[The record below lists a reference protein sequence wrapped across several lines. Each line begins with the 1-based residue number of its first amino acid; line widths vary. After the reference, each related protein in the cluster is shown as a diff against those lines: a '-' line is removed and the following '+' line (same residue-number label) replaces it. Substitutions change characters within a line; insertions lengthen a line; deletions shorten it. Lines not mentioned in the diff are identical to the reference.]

1 MIRQGMSAYVQGFIR
16 NPLFSPCIC
25 EATVLKSTL
34 HSGEFLEE
42 WAFFAHS
49 FYLGVCMSDS
59 LEQIRRMLDPIL
71 ESMGLSLWDLEFHK
85 QGPQWL
91 LRIFIDRE
99 QGGVTLSDC
108 ETVNRDLGAALDV
121 EDIIAHAFTLEVSS
135 PGLDRTLSKPEHFLR
150 FTGSMVKIKTFQP
163 VNGQKVFRGKLLGMT
178 EGIVKVELETG
189 TVLEMPMTGIT
200 KASLEVE
207 F

>member
-1 MIRQGMSAYVQGFIR
+1 
-16 NPLFSPCIC
+16 
-25 EATVLKSTL
+25 
-34 HSGEFLEE
+34 
-42 WAFFAHS
+42 
-49 FYLGVCMSDS
+49 MSDIA
-59 LEQIRRMLDPIL
+59 EQIRQILHPIL
-71 ESMGLSLWDLEFHK
+71 ESMGLTLWDLEFHK

-99 QGGVTLSDC
+99 SGGVTLNDC

-121 EDIIAHAFTLEVSS
+121 EDIISHPYTLEVSS
-135 PGLDRTLSKPEHFLR
+135 PGLDRTLSKPEHFAR

-163 VNGQKVFRGKLLGMT
+163 INGQKVFRGTLLGLV
-178 EGIVKVELETG
+178 EGMVSMELETG
-189 TVLEMPMTGIT
+189 LVLEIPMTGIT